1 MQNSLDCLASFLVC
15 FPTFSDPELPPG
27 EAAGDAHP
35 PLLLQTLRF
44 DGLRRTT
51 SDWKLARRP
60 SLVLRDP
67 GGALSTLGIKSERR
81 LSQKNCGFFRL
92 SCLRRL
98 ASFYLM
104 PRLRILFPARDYACI
119 PLSGRRCDR
128 LPRGSAWRGRAG
140 ARDAQLD
147 RRLGAPSGPVHAR
160 LSATSTPTQ
169 LYFERDPTRVS
180 CVLDAGVTACPIR
193 AHHEAVRAHRRR
205 GRAACTQVGASPRP
219 RPALLLTYSWPRPLE
234 PTQPDGRVPHPG
246 RRSERLQRGVA

>member
-1 MQNSLDCLASFLVC
+1 
-15 FPTFSDPELPPG
+15 
-27 EAAGDAHP
+27 
-35 PLLLQTLRF
+35 
-44 DGLRRTT
+44 
-51 SDWKLARRP
+51 
-60 SLVLRDP
+60 
-67 GGALSTLGIKSERR
+67 
-81 LSQKNCGFFRL
+81 
-92 SCLRRL
+92 
-98 ASFYLM
+98 M

-169 LYFERDPTRVS
+169 LYFQPDPKRVS
-180 CVLDAGVTACPIR
+180 CVPDAGVTACPIR

-205 GRAACTQVGASPRP
+205 GRAAYTQVGASPRP
-219 RPALLLTYSWPRPLE
+219 RQALLLTYVWPQPLE

-246 RRSERLQRGVA
+246 RRSERLQRGVAREGRGARAEGARGRRSALPRI

>member
-1 MQNSLDCLASFLVC
+1 MRS
-15 FPTFSDPELPPG
+15 G
-27 EAAGDAHP
+27 
-35 PLLLQTLRF
+35 
-44 DGLRRTT
+44 RRTPT
-51 SDWKLARRP
+51 ARRP
-60 SLVLRDP
+60 IWCFSSSLPVAAGHLLSLCCLSDLARVITPHCRLARQGNLVLRDP
-67 GGALSTLGIKSERR
+67 GDALSTLGIKSERR
-81 LSQKNCGFFRL
+81 LSPKNFGFFSL
-92 SCLRRL
+92 SCHPRL

-104 PRLRILFPARDYACI
+104 PRLRILFPARDSACI

-180 CVLDAGVTACPIR
+180 CVLDAGVTAFPIR

-205 GRAACTQVGASPRP
+205 GRAAYTQVGASPWP
-219 RPALLLTYSWPRPLE
+219 RQALLM
-234 PTQPDGRVPHPG
+234 
-246 RRSERLQRGVA
+246 